1 MALSKQKDNL
11 YDPFRGM
18 WVSATP
24 EEIVRQKLLQFM
36 TIHLGFPKELLAVEK
51 QLSELPHLK
60 GISNLPKRRADILC
74 FAKDIQSGSSMY
86 PLLLIECKE
95 GRLGKTAVDQVL
107 GYNHFVRATYVA
119 ISGKNSIKLIYP
131 QKLDFLPKYSELL
144 EYACSN

>member
-24 EEIVRQKLLQFM
+24 EEVVRQKLLQFM
-36 TIHLGFPKELLAVEK
+36 INHLDFPRELLAIEK
-51 QLSELPHLK
+51 KLSELPHLK
-60 GISNLPKRRADILC
+60 GSDNLPNRRADILC
-74 FAKDIQSGSSMY
+74 FAKDLHPQFPLY

-95 GRLGKTAVDQVL
+95 KGIGKTAADQVL
-107 GYNHFVRATYVA
+107 GYNHFVRAAYVA
-119 ISGKNSIKLIYP
+119 IAGKDCVKLIYP

-144 EYACSN
+144 EHVCSN